1 MTHEQEQA
9 ARLLK
14 SYFRAAF
21 SAVGLTWT
29 WENDGEIEAL
39 VDCLIDAS
47 VKSALDCVHE
57 EELDEE
63 ISRSNRAYYK
73 SVVEKAEA
81 MK

>member
-1 MTHEQEQA
+1 MTQEQQTA
-9 ARLLK
+9 TRLLK

-21 SAVGLTWT
+21 SAAGITWT

-39 VDCLIDAS
+39 VDCL

-57 EELDEE
+57 EGLEE
-63 ISRSNRAYYK
+63 EVPQATRAYYAK
-73 SVVEKAEA
+73 KAQE